1 MHWEFP
7 RQKYKTIK
15 VRFSTEAK
23 FHLDSGGGGPESN
36 LKLIPYLIQST
47 LYILNQTKQYQ
58 TYKDLIDNSKF
69 DIVQATAVQGL
80 YSAHAFCSWCIWTY
94 MVLRS
99 VIHGDSMSVGLR
111 SREMVRNKIQ
121 VVGTNDFDES
131 RERIFTESKIIFQ
144 WGWKRTN
151 AICKGPE

>member
-1 MHWEFP
+1 MKSHSDWYGLSTIYHFSN
-7 RQKYKTIK
+7 RFSGNYKTIK

-69 DIVQATAVQGL
+69 DIVQATAVQGMHL
-80 YSAHAFCSWCIWTY
+80 ARAFLQCSCTY
-94 MVLRS
+94 MILRS
-99 VIHGDSMSVGLR
+99 VIYGDGMSVGLR

-121 VVGTNDFDES
+121 IVGANDFDES
-131 RERIFTESKIIFQ
+131 RERIFTESKIIVQ
-144 WGWKRTN
+144 
-151 AICKGPE
+151 

>member
-1 MHWEFP
+1 
-7 RQKYKTIK
+7 
-15 VRFSTEAK
+15 
-23 FHLDSGGGGPESN
+23 
-36 LKLIPYLIQST
+36 
-47 LYILNQTKQYQ
+47 
-58 TYKDLIDNSKF
+58 
-69 DIVQATAVQGL
+69 
-80 YSAHAFCSWCIWTY
+80 

-144 WGWKRTN
+144 
-151 AICKGPE
+151 

>member
-1 MHWEFP
+1 M
-7 RQKYKTIK
+7 
-15 VRFSTEAK
+15 
-23 FHLDSGGGGPESN
+23 DSGGGGPESN

-69 DIVQATAVQGL
+69 DIVQATAVQGM
-80 YSAHAFCSWCIWTY
+80 YSARAFLPCSCTY
-94 MVLRS
+94 ITLRS
-99 VIHGDSMSVGLR
+99 VIYGDSMSVGLR

-144 WGWKRTN
+144 
-151 AICKGPE
+151 

>member
-1 MHWEFP
+1 MESHSDWYGLSTIYHFSKGFSE
-7 RQKYKTIK
+7 KYKTIK

-69 DIVQATAVQGL
+69 DIVQATAVQGMYL
-80 YSAHAFCSWCIWTY
+80 ARAFSPCCMVHAVALT
-94 MVLRS
+94 
-99 VIHGDSMSVGLR
+99 
-111 SREMVRNKIQ
+111 
-121 VVGTNDFDES
+121 
-131 RERIFTESKIIFQ
+131 
-144 WGWKRTN
+144 
-151 AICKGPE
+151 